1 MTVVIS
7 VVFAMLLGMGGA
19 LQVGLLGAMSRQRGS
34 IEAVWVSILGS
45 VLLVSLVFTVQSL
58 LGVKL
63 SLPAPYDSWI
73 PFAAVFVA
81 TGALLVF
88 AIAGLPLFFVLT
100 GMLAAP
106 YLIGASY
113 LTPRL
118 GVGLFLGSIIAGQ
131 LICALILDHVGAF
144 GTEVRPIDVT
154 RLLGAAALLLGV
166 ILIRGVR

>member
-1 MTVVIS
+1 MTVIVS

-45 VLLVSLVFTVQSL
+45 VLVVSLVFTVQSVR
-58 LGVKL
+58 GVRL

-73 PFAAVFVA
+73 PFGAVFIA
-81 TGALLVF
+81 TGVLLVL
-88 AIAGLPLFFVLT
+88 AIAGLPLFFVFT

-113 LTPRL
+113 LAPKL
-118 GVGLFLGSIIAGQ
+118 GVGLFLGSIITGQ
-131 LICALILDHVGAF
+131 LLGGLILDHVGAF
-144 GTEVRPIDVT
+144 GTDVRPVDAM
-154 RLLGAAALLLGV
+154 RLVGVVALVLGV
-166 ILIRGVR
+166 VLIRGIR